1 FSNPEGRSF
10 NCNIPM
16 PFKRSAK
23 VVIINESTK
32 PITIFYGINFLKVK
46 QLPENAAYFHAHW
59 NRNNLTKLGKILKYC
74 QK

>member
-1 FSNPEGRSF
+1 LLPLSKAGTPSI
-10 NCNIPM
+10 NI
-16 PFKRSAK
+16 A
-23 VVIINESTK
+23 K

-59 NRNNLTKLGKILKYC
+59 NRNNLTKRGKILKYC